1 MRTIMMK
8 THKTMSDALT
18 DLKQR
23 GFTTNFEFLNGAF
36 RDVAGK
42 TYTADQLT
50 IVEHHRFEGMSDPDD
65 LSILYVIEAQDGA
78 KGTVADAYGP
88 YANPQL
94 GAFLK
99 NVKMREDV

>member
-1 MRTIMMK
+1 MMK
-8 THKTMSDALT
+8 THKTMSEALK

-23 GFTTNFEFLNGAF
+23 GFTSNFEFLNGAF
-36 RDVAGK
+36 RAVGGK
-42 TYTADQLT
+42 VYTAEQLT

-65 LSILYVIEAQDGA
+65 LSILYVIEAHDGA

-94 GAFLK
+94 AAFLK
-99 NVKMREDV
+99 NVKMREDL

>member
-1 MRTIMMK
+1 MINTY
-8 THKTMSDALT
+8 KTMTEALK
-18 DLKQR
+18 DLEER
-23 GFTTNFEFLNGAF
+23 GFTSNFEFLNGAF
-36 RDVAGK
+36 RAVGGK
-42 TYTADQLT
+42 TYPADDVT

-65 LSILYVIEAQDGA
+65 LSIVYAIEANDGA

-99 NVKMREDV
+99 NVKMREDL

>member
-1 MRTIMMK
+1 MIHTYA
-8 THKTMSDALT
+8 TMTEALK
-18 DLKQR
+18 DLKER
-23 GFTTNFEFLNGAF
+23 GFTSNFEFLNGAF
-36 RDVAGK
+36 CAVGGK
-42 TYTADQLT
+42 TYTADHVT

-65 LSILYVIEAQDGA
+65 LSVLYAIETNDGA

-99 NVKMREDV
+99 DVKMHEDR